1 LTDDVAL
8 LTCEQGDCPLIEN
21 SFIDSKEWPRATV
34 NDKPFLTE
42 FPYLAE
48 PWPSTPPAAAA
59 ASIGVSGALAA
70 VWDIALFSA
79 GLIDMICTPIMMLLV
94 VVVII
99 VVIVVIVIWLFVRW
113 RRKRAT
119 A

>member
-1 LTDDVAL
+1 LTAHS
-8 LTCEQGDCPLIEN
+8 G
-21 SFIDSKEWPRATV
+21 RATV
-34 NDKPFLTE
+34 NDKPFLKE

-48 PWPSTPPAAAA
+48 PWDSTQPAAAA
-59 ASIGVSGALAA
+59 PSIGVSGALAA
-70 VWDIALFSA
+70 VWDITVFSA
-79 GLIDMICTPIMMLLV
+79 GLIDKICTPIMMLLV

-99 VVIVVIVIWLFVRW
+99 VAIVIWLFVRW